1 MLPNFAE
8 DKAMRILLVGG
19 GGREHAIAWKLSQS
33 PLTEKLYCSPGNPGM
48 KGAIAVTAN
57 TPETLAEFAAQEKI
71 DLTMVGPEALL
82 CEGIVDEFRKRGLAI
97 VGPDKFAAQLEGSK
111 SFAKD
116 FMRRHGLPTAK
127 AQVFTAEAEA
137 LEYVRQ
143 QGAPLVIKADG
154 LAAGKG
160 VVVAATTDE
169 AIAAVKDCF
178 DGAFGAAGQKVL
190 VEECLVGE
198 EASILA
204 LCDGK
209 TIIPLVSSQDHKRAW
224 EGDKGPNTG
233 GMGAY
238 SPAPV
243 VTPELQERIDREILR
258 PFLKGVQ
265 EDNLYFRGIIYAGIM
280 VTAEGPKLLEFNVRF
295 GDPETQA
302 VLMRLE
308 SDLAEVLLAT
318 AEARLSEITL
328 RWTSE
333 PAVCV
338 VLASSGYPGKYSKG
352 QPISGIEAA
361 EATGAVVFQAGTKLQ
376 DGQLV
381 TAGGRVLGVTA
392 RGADLREAVA
402 KAYQAVEKISWEG
415 MQYRRD
421 IAHRAFEHLK

>member
-1 MLPNFAE
+1 
-8 DKAMRILLVGG
+8 MRILLVGG

-48 KGAIAVTAN
+48 KGAIAVAAN

-127 AQVFTAEAEA
+127 AEVFTAAEPA

-160 VVVAATTDE
+160 VVVAATIEE

-243 VTPELQERIDREILR
+243 VTPALQERIDREILR

-265 EDNLYFRGIIYAGIM
+265 GDNLYFRGIIYAGIM

-328 RWTSE
+328 RWTAE

-392 RGADLREAVA
+392 RGTDLREAVA
-402 KAYQAVEKISWEG
+402 RAYQAVEKISWEG

>member
-1 MLPNFAE
+1 M
-8 DKAMRILLVGG
+8 KILLVGG

-33 PLTEKLYCSPGNPGM
+33 PLTEQLYCSPGNPGM
-48 KGAIAVTAN
+48 KGAISVAAN
-57 TPETLAEFAAQEKI
+57 TPETLADFAAQEKI

-97 VGPDKFAAQLEGSK
+97 VGPDKYAAQLEGSK

-127 AQVFTAEAEA
+127 AEVFTAAEPA

-160 VVVAATTDE
+160 VVVAATVDE
-169 AIAAVKDCF
+169 ALAAVKDCF

-243 VTPELQERIDREILR
+243 VTPELQVRIDQEILW
-258 PFLKGVQ
+258 PFLQGVQ
-265 EDNLYFRGIIYAGIM
+265 EDGLYFRGIIYAGIM

-318 AEARLSEITL
+318 AEGRLSEVTL
-328 RWTSE
+328 EWTSE

-338 VLASSGYPGKYSKG
+338 VLASAGYPGKYPKG
-352 QPISGIEAA
+352 LPIKGIEAA
-361 EATGAVVFQAGTKLQ
+361 EDTGAVVFQAGTKMQ

-392 RGADLREAVA
+392 RGVDLRDAVA
-402 KAYQAVEKISWEG
+402 RAYQAVEKISWEG

>member
-1 MLPNFAE
+1 MLPKYAE
-8 DKAMRILLVGG
+8 DKTMRILLVGG

-33 PLTEKLYCSPGNPGM
+33 PLTEQLYCSPGNPGM
-48 KGAIAVTAN
+48 KGAIAVAAN
-57 TPETLAEFAAQEKI
+57 TPETLADFAASEKI

-127 AQVFTAEAEA
+127 AQVFTAESEA
-137 LEYVRQ
+137 LDYVRQ

-160 VVVAATTDE
+160 VVVAATVDE
-169 AIAAVKDCF
+169 ALAAVKDCF

-265 EDNLYFRGIIYAGIM
+265 EDGLYFRGIIYAGIM

-328 RWTSE
+328 RWTAE

-352 QPISGIEAA
+352 LPISGIEAA
-361 EATGAVVFQAGTKLQ
+361 EATGAVVFQAGTRIQ
-376 DGQLV
+376 NGQLV

-392 RGADLREAVA
+392 RGANLREAVA

-421 IAHRAFEHLK
+421 IAHRAFEHLQ

>member
-1 MLPNFAE
+1 
-8 DKAMRILLVGG
+8 MRILLVGG

-97 VGPDKFAAQLEGSK
+97 VGPDKYAAQLEGSK

-243 VTPELQERIDREILR
+243 VTPALQERIDREILR

>member
-1 MLPNFAE
+1 
-8 DKAMRILLVGG
+8 MRILLVGG

-48 KGAIAVTAN
+48 KGAIAVAAN

-97 VGPDKFAAQLEGSK
+97 VGPDKYAAQLEGSK

-280 VTAEGPKLLEFNVRF
+280 VTDEGPKLLEFNVRF

-361 EATGAVVFQAGTKLQ
+361 EATGAASPVPPAPTTPA
-376 DGQLV
+376 
-381 TAGGRVLGVTA
+381 TAENSDASFFWGKPLFHAERTV
-392 RGADLREAVA
+392 
-402 KAYQAVEKISWEG
+402 SPS
-415 MQYRRD
+415 
-421 IAHRAFEHLK
+421 